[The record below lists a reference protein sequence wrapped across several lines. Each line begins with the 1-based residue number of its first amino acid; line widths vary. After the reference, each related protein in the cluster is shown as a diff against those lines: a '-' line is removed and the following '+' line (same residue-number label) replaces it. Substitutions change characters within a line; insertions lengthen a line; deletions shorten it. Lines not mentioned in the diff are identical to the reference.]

1 MNITTRG
8 KRHLGAC
15 IGSEDYRREYCGDL
29 VERWTK
35 DLEPLCEIADT
46 QPQAAY
52 AAFTKGYK
60 SKFSYFIRTIEGFEQ
75 FTEPIDSLLS
85 DKFLPAL
92 FGGQC
97 EVFNNH
103 RDLLSLNPSEGGLGI
118 STISTIATEQHQ
130 ASVKITDTCQCNF
143 KSEKCN
149 A

>member
-15 IGSEDYRREYCGDL
+15 IGSEDYQQEYCGDL

-92 FGGQC
+92 FGG
-97 EVFNNH
+97 
-103 RDLLSLNPSEGGLGI
+103 
-118 STISTIATEQHQ
+118 
-130 ASVKITDTCQCNF
+130 
-143 KSEKCN
+143 
-149 A
+149 